1 MLPAFDLIIPGTL
14 TEACALKLQGGRI
27 LAGGTDV
34 LVSMHGGAL
43 QPRTLIDI
51 KALDELKG
59 MQETPEGL
67 DIGALITHRELEV
80 SPLIRQK
87 YTALFEGCS
96 QVGSMQIRFR
106 GTLGGNICNAVP
118 SADSTGPLLALGA
131 VCIIAGSQGER
142 SVPLSDFFTGAK
154 HTVLK
159 EDELLKR
166 VLLPLPAARSGS
178 CYTKFTRRNAMD
190 IALYGV
196 SCYVALRDEKIAAAR
211 IALTTAAPT
220 PIRAYEAEKLLIG
233 RIPDGALAAEAGKC
247 ARAEARPRSSW
258 RSSAE
263 FRLALTEELTA
274 RTVTTAVQRA
284 REALP

>member
-1 MLPAFDLIIPGTL
+1 MLPEFDLIIPKTL
-14 TEACALKLQGGRI
+14 EEACSLKLQGGRI

-51 KALDELKG
+51 KGLCELRG
-59 MQETPEGL
+59 MTETEEGL
-67 DIGALITHRELEV
+67 DIGALTTHREIEV

-131 VCIIAGSQGER
+131 VCVIAGSQGER
-142 SVPLSDFFTGAK
+142 VVPLSDFFTGAK
-154 HTVLK
+154 STVLK
-159 EDELLKR
+159 DDELLKR
-166 VLLPLPAARSGS
+166 VLLPLPASQSGS
-178 CYTKFTRRNAMD
+178 CYSKFTRRNAMD

-196 SCYVALRDEKIAAAR
+196 SCYIALRDEKIEAAR
-211 IALTTAAPT
+211 ISLTTAAPT
-220 PIRAYEAEKLLIG
+220 PIRAYEAEKVLIG
-233 RIPDGALAAEAGKC
+233 QIPGEALAAEAGKC

-274 RTVTTAVQRA
+274 RTVMTAVQRA